1 MAAAAL
7 TTERLSRW
15 FRGTDALQ
23 SVSIDFLPG
32 CITVVVGAPGAGKT
46 TLMRLLAG
54 LDRPNGGSVAL
65 NGERITHV
73 PARRRGFGIVQQP
86 DHLFPHMTI
95 AQNVGLPLRVRGVSR
110 AERAPMVQ
118 NVLELAQI
126 AEAGGLRPD
135 AASPWQAER
144 AVLARAAVFGPGVLL
159 LDEPFGGEAAQDVA
173 ETVAVLRRFQS
184 LLGSTTVVATSHVAA
199 ALALCDR
206 VVVLHEGAVAQT
218 GTPDDL
224 FYRPRTEY
232 VAGLLGD
239 MNLLEGVVEEL
250 GADMVKVRLACG
262 PVVEAARGGVGLE
275 EHKACVVVL
284 RPDVIAIAA
293 MPSAEM
299 GEGAIDARLLEAQFW
314 GDSYKLR
321 LLIGTGAELLV
332 RRPAIGGLR
341 GLSPARAASVAWQPQ
356 HAMAFRR

>member
-173 ETVAVLRRFQS
+173 ETV
-184 LLGSTTVVATSHVAA
+184 
-199 ALALCDR
+199 
-206 VVVLHEGAVAQT
+206 VVLHEGAVAQT